1 MAFTEYNENSYDFS
15 EITEND
21 KQILVTNNLGR
32 TALAREIVY
41 LDGYIGEVMEY
52 GGIADSATGR
62 INIDPERTV
71 RTAQMEATDTFV
83 SGQNVYFL
91 SGGSSAAGEVRA
103 TPEAGSVPYGKCIGF
118 GGTGGAH
125 TYVEVRPFSIA
136 GESKPGS
143 GVKVREIV
151 VPTGSHGAGTPVV
164 DTGIPVGSKII
175 DVVARTTTANA
186 SGTATVSDGTN
197 AITNAIVMAVLDV
210 QTRAS
215 TIDTTY
221 ATITSAGVTVTAN
234 ATGDAGIVYIYYI

>member
-21 KQILVTNNLGR
+21 TQVLVTNNLGR
-32 TALAREIVY
+32 AATQREIVY

-52 GGIADSATGR
+52 DGIANAATGR

-83 SGQNVYFL
+83 VGQIVYFL

-125 TYVEVRPFSIA
+125 TYVEIRPFSIS
-136 GESKPGS
+136 GESAPGS
-143 GVKVREIV
+143 VLKVATIV
-151 VPTGSHGAGTPVV
+151 VPTGSDAGGTPVV
-164 DTGIPVGSKII
+164 DTSIPVGAKIL

-186 SGTATVSDGTN
+186 SATATVSDGTN
-197 AITNAIVMAVLDV
+197 AITDAIVMAVLDV
-210 QTRAS
+210 QTRAT

-221 ATITSAGVTVTAN
+221 ATITSAGVTVTTN
-234 ATGDAGIVYIYYI
+234 ATGDEGIVYIYYV